1 LPVSKEAGDD
11 IADLLGMLWPERG
24 FGGFSRS
31 HRGLRQRKHLKESA
45 VKGNQVPAD
54 KAVSGVDIV
63 IEPEL

>member
-1 LPVSKEAGDD
+1 MAY
-11 IADLLGMLWPERG
+11 LLGMLWPQRG
-24 FGGFSRS
+24 FGGFFQSN
-31 HRGLRQRKHLKESA
+31 RGLRQRKHLKESA